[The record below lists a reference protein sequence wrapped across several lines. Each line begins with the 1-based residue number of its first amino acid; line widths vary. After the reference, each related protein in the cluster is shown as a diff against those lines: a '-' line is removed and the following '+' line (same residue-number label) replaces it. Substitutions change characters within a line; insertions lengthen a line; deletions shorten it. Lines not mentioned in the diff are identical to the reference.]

1 MDVLIIGGTG
11 YIGKIVTELLLERSD
26 NVTIFSRG
34 SSRPHWWS
42 QIEHITGDRE
52 DKSGFARSLKG
63 KRFDCVI
70 DTQAFKKEDVE
81 SVVDIFQGNTGRYF
95 LVSTGS
101 VYLEGGVDFL
111 NNCPYNEDSVDW
123 STIDYR
129 YPDELDTYA
138 IGKRHCEKWINEN
151 CSIPYTIVRIPAVM
165 GEGDPTGRIW
175 WWIQRARDGG
185 DLILPPQSLGSF
197 RTIYSGDAA
206 RNFIRILDNPAT
218 INQTYY
224 VAMPEIM
231 DLNRWSNSIWNCM
244 GSECSVAYI
253 PLDIV
258 RKEPNL
264 QGYFPPMGRPF
275 NNIHD
280 LSKSEDAFGIVTQP
294 FDQWIKSVVDWYADN
309 SPIESSAGYGFRS
322 DELNLVNRWKN
333 HWDMFI

>member
-34 SSRPHWWS
+34 SSRPYWWS

-52 DKSGFARSLKG
+52 DPSSFAQNLKG
-63 KRFDCVI
+63 RKFDCVI

-81 SVVDIFQGNTGRYF
+81 SVINMFQGNTERYF

-111 NNCPYNEDSVDW
+111 NQCPYNEGSVDW
-123 STIDYR
+123 STIDYS
-129 YPDELDTYA
+129 YPAGLDPYA

-165 GEGDPTGRIW
+165 GEADPTGRMW

-185 DLILPPQSLGSF
+185 EVILPPQSLGSF

-206 RNFIRILDNPAT
+206 KNFIRILDHPDT

-231 DLNRWSNSIWNCM
+231 DLNRWSNSLWNSM
-244 GSECSVAYI
+244 GTECSPVYV
-253 PLDIV
+253 PLNII
-258 RKEPNL
+258 RNEPNL
-264 QGYFPPMGRPF
+264 QLYFPPLGRPF

-280 LSKSEDAFGIVTQP
+280 LTKSEDTFGIVTRP
-294 FDQWIKSVVDWYADN
+294 FDQWITSVVDWYADN
-309 SPIESSAGYGFRS
+309 VPLEPSAGYEFRQN
-322 DELNLVNRWKN
+322 ELNLVNRWKD
-333 HWDMFI
+333 HCDLFI

>member
-1 MDVLIIGGTG
+1 
-11 YIGKIVTELLLERSD
+11 
-26 NVTIFSRG
+26 
-34 SSRPHWWS
+34 
-42 QIEHITGDRE
+42 
-52 DKSGFARSLKG
+52 
-63 KRFDCVI
+63 
-70 DTQAFKKEDVE
+70 
-81 SVVDIFQGNTGRYF
+81 
-95 LVSTGS
+95 
-101 VYLEGGVDFL
+101 
-111 NNCPYNEDSVDW
+111 
-123 STIDYR
+123 
-129 YPDELDTYA
+129 
-138 IGKRHCEKWINEN
+138 
-151 CSIPYTIVRIPAVM
+151 M

-185 DLILPPQSLGSF
+185 ELILPPQSLGSF

-309 SPIESSAGYGFRS
+309 SPIESSSGYGFRS